1 MASSLLW
8 FYELLL
14 TLNRTHRCRL
24 FIFSYLSH
32 SCHIV
37 LHSYRLTHAYGN
49 IQTSNNKSSLPSLLS
64 FLTRKSGSC
73 GQTPPCSRQWYGP
86 LLDDHGVHSPPPRL
100 PPQRTRK
107 PPFPMSHLMR
117 ENKPHLYLNLFK
129 HQCPAVC
136 CVSTYW
142 KSLFHKWRDPALHL
156 NNCSRI

>member
-1 MASSLLW
+1 MPAV
-8 FYELLL
+8 
-14 TLNRTHRCRL
+14 
-24 FIFSYLSH
+24 IFSYLSH

-37 LHSYRLTHAYGN
+37 VHLYRLTHAYGN

-100 PPQRTRK
+100 PLQRTRK

-117 ENKPHLYLNLFK
+117 EKETTSLLKPMEASMSWCLMCEHILK
-129 HQCPAVC
+129 VII
-136 CVSTYW
+136 S
-142 KSLFHKWRDPALHL
+142 
-156 NNCSRI
+156 